1 MLVQQLMFFT
11 VAMSLWAGMHVYV
24 YRRLAAGFEPSSPW
38 RRRVK
43 ALLGLSWAV
52 APLTFSQLR
61 SSGAPL
67 PDLIQAIGY
76 PLLGIFSLVIG
87 LMLFKDVAWLVL
99 VAVDKLVARA
109 SGADVLPKDPE
120 RRRLFER
127 ALNGAVLTAAGA
139 LGAVGLSQARQAA
152 EVIRVTLAIP
162 ELPEA
167 LIGLRIAQVSDI
179 HVGPTIRK
187 ERTAEIA
194 QAVNAL
200 SPDLIA
206 VTGDLVDGVV
216 TGIGEHVAPLG
227 EMKAPMGVFFVTG
240 NHEYYS
246 GVDEWLEFVR
256 TLGWRTLTNE
266 HVTLTK
272 DGATLVVA
280 GTPDRSSSRLKPEHV
295 EDLDAALAGA
305 PEAAVRI
312 LLAHQPRTAY
322 KAVERGFDL
331 MLSGHT
337 HGGQNFPYTLLIHLA
352 QPFSAGA
359 HLVEG
364 MWLYV
369 NRGTTYWGP
378 PIRLGSPQEITLIEL
393 ARA

>member
-1 MLVQQLMFFT
+1 M
-11 VAMSLWAGMHVYV
+11 
-24 YRRLAAGFEPSSPW
+24 
-38 RRRVK
+38 
-43 ALLGLSWAV
+43 
-52 APLTFSQLR
+52 
-61 SSGAPL
+61 
-67 PDLIQAIGY
+67 
-76 PLLGIFSLVIG
+76 
-87 LMLFKDVAWLVL
+87 
-99 VAVDKLVARA
+99 
-109 SGADVLPKDPE
+109 
-120 RRRLFER
+120 
-127 ALNGAVLTAAGA
+127 
-139 LGAVGLSQARQAA
+139 
-152 EVIRVTLAIP
+152 
-162 ELPEA
+162 
-167 LIGLRIAQVSDI
+167 
-179 HVGPTIRK
+179 
-187 ERTAEIA
+187 
-194 QAVNAL
+194 
-200 SPDLIA
+200 
-206 VTGDLVDGVV
+206 TGDLVDGVV

-256 TLGWRTLTNE
+256 SLGWRTLTNE

-337 HGGQNFPYTLLIHLA
+337 HGGQYFPYTLLIHLA

>member
-1 MLVQQLMFFT
+1 M
-11 VAMSLWAGMHVYV
+11 
-24 YRRLAAGFEPSSPW
+24 
-38 RRRVK
+38 
-43 ALLGLSWAV
+43 
-52 APLTFSQLR
+52 
-61 SSGAPL
+61 
-67 PDLIQAIGY
+67 
-76 PLLGIFSLVIG
+76 
-87 LMLFKDVAWLVL
+87 
-99 VAVDKLVARA
+99 
-109 SGADVLPKDPE
+109 
-120 RRRLFER
+120 
-127 ALNGAVLTAAGA
+127 
-139 LGAVGLSQARQAA
+139 
-152 EVIRVTLAIP
+152 
-162 ELPEA
+162 
-167 LIGLRIAQVSDI
+167 SDI

-246 GVDEWLEFVR
+246 GVDEWLQFVR
-256 TLGWRTLTNE
+256 T
-266 HVTLTK
+266 
-272 DGATLVVA
+272 
-280 GTPDRSSSRLKPEHV
+280 
-295 EDLDAALAGA
+295 
-305 PEAAVRI
+305 

-337 HGGQNFPYTLLIHLA
+337 HGGQYFPYTLLIHLA

>member
-1 MLVQQLMFFT
+1 
-11 VAMSLWAGMHVYV
+11 
-24 YRRLAAGFEPSSPW
+24 
-38 RRRVK
+38 
-43 ALLGLSWAV
+43 
-52 APLTFSQLR
+52 
-61 SSGAPL
+61 
-67 PDLIQAIGY
+67 
-76 PLLGIFSLVIG
+76 LLGIFSLVLG
-87 LMLFKDVAWLVL
+87 LMLFKDLAWLVL
-99 VAVDKLVARA
+99 VGVDKLVARA
-109 SGADVLPKDPE
+109 SGGDVLPKDPE

-227 EMKAPMGVFFVTG
+227 EMKAPLGVFFVTG

-246 GVDEWLEFVR
+246 GVDEWLDFVR
-256 TLGWRTLTNE
+256 SLGWRTLTNE

-337 HGGQNFPYTLLIHLA
+337 HGGQYFPYTLLIHLA